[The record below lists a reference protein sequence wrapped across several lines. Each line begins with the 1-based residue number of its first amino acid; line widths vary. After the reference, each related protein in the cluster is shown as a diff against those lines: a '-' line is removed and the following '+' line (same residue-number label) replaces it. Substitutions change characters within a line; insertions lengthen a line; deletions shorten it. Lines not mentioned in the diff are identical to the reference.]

1 MRLLLSTDS
10 VGGVWDHTATL
21 SAALSQAGHAVL
33 LACVGEP
40 SSDQLDQLAEDVEI
54 ERHSAPL
61 EWMRPPP
68 RELHVTAEWLNALAR
83 RWGAEVVHLN
93 QMAYPGLV
101 EFEAPCVVAVHSDVC
116 SWFAEVLY
124 APVPPEWSAYVGQV
138 RAGLSAADLIVA
150 PSQYQADRVR
160 RYFGHTADAVIHNAA
175 EVTRSIGTEK
185 NHPLL
190 ISAGRAW
197 DEAKGMMVLERAL
210 EILGDAAPA
219 AHLLG
224 AMEGPEGE
232 RFEARRLICE
242 GLQSRSRVQEW
253 MDRASLYVAPSVYEP
268 FGLAPLEAALHG
280 CALILSDIGSFR
292 ELWDG
297 CAEFFPRGSAPALA
311 RLIRKLSEDPER
323 SRALGMAAQA
333 RARERYAVEIFV
345 ERYLALYGSLLGT
358 TRQGARVRD
367 NVLEPFP
374 PLRPRPT
381 PR

>member
-10 VGGVWDHTATL
+10 VGGVWDYTATL

-33 LACVGEP
+33 LASVGEP
-40 SSDQLDQLAEDVEI
+40 SSDQLDELAQGVEVEQHI
-54 ERHSAPL
+54 APL

-68 RELHVTAEWLNALAR
+68 GELHGTAQWLNSLAR

-101 EFEAPCVVAVHSDVC
+101 DFEIPCVVAVHSDVC
-116 SWFAEVLY
+116 SWFSEVLY

-160 RYFGHTADAVIHNAA
+160 RHFGHTVDEVIHNAA
-175 EVTRSIGTEK
+175 EGIGSGGAEK
-185 NHPLL
+185 AHPLL

-197 DEAKGMMVLERAL
+197 DEAKGMMVLDRAL
-210 EILGDAAPA
+210 EILADAAPA

-224 AMEGPEGE
+224 ATEGPGEE
-232 RFEARRLICE
+232 RFEGRRLICE
-242 GLQSRSRVQEW
+242 GLQSRSTVHEW

-280 CALILSDIGSFR
+280 CALVLSDIGSFR

-297 CAEFFPRGSAPALA
+297 CAAFFPRGSAPALA
-311 RLIRKLSEDPER
+311 RLLRMLSENPER
-323 SRALGMAAQA
+323 SRALGAAAQT
-333 RARERYAVEIFV
+333 RARERYSVEIFM
-345 ERYLALYGSLLGT
+345 ERYLVLYGSLRST
-358 TRQGARVRD
+358 IRQSANVGD
-367 NVLEPFP
+367 NPLEPLP
-374 PLRPRPT
+374 PLRTRPAS
-381 PR
+381 R